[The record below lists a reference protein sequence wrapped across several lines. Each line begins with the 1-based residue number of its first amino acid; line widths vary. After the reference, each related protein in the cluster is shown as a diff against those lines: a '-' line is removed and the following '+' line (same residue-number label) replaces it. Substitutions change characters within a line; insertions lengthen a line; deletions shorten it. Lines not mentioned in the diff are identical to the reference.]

1 MTSGRLSEKDGTP
14 ATVSLNCPA
23 VLFNEI
29 ERRFCCIL
37 LHKFGSLSTLRN
49 QLVDC
54 STCSNVAVLE
64 VGAAV
69 WGRRIG
75 QICCWRRLWLRQQC
89 SAIRFYFVPGGA
101 ILFLACAGEE
111 SNLLKEF
118 ELLEPGTWEMN
129 QCS

>member
-14 ATVSLNCPA
+14 ATASLDCPA

-29 ERRFCCIL
+29 ERRFCSIL

-54 STCSNVAVLE
+54 IHAVTWPFWKLGPRSGE
-64 VGAAV
+64 DGAVRFAVGGGRGRGNNARPSDFTSSPAA
-69 WGRRIG
+69 
-75 QICCWRRLWLRQQC
+75 
-89 SAIRFYFVPGGA
+89 A

-111 SNLLKEF
+111 L
-118 ELLEPGTWEMN
+118 
-129 QCS
+129 